1 MDIFYSH
8 YAPLRTW
15 GRNPQSKHSSI
26 SVTKMRIFPVIVM
39 NKNYEESFVNSG
51 QERAGELWQNFWF
64 SEVFLFQN
72 CVIDSMEI
80 YDIFIIVSNCLSS
93 PLKCMSCQGRDPSNV
108 AVHDFVGA
116 LIKWMNDALQKGCPG
131 NKTKQAALS
140 TTKQIWVLFYVF
152 ISLEWRVTRLFC
164 SAYLGVSKSY
174 NPHIYWDQ
182 NNRKCLL

>member
-26 SVTKMRIFPVIVM
+26 SVTKMQIFPVIVM

-108 AVHDFVGA
+108 AVHDFLGA

-131 NKTKQAALS
+131 NKTKQNKTSCFVNHKTNLSALLCLHQS
-140 TTKQIWVLFYVF
+140 G
-152 ISLEWRVTRLFC
+152 VTSNKTFLLSIFGC
-164 SAYLGVSKSY
+164 LKKLQSSY
-174 NPHIYWDQ
+174 ILRPEQ
-182 NNRKCLL
+182 P